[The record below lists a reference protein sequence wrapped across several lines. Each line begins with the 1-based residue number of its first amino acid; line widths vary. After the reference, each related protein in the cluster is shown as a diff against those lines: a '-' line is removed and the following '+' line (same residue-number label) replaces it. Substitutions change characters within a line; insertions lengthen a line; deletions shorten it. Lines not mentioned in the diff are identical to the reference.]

1 MQTGVRTRGEVVQ
14 TPESALPWAAV
25 VKRRSDIIRF
35 EPAETREAADQKL
48 AYLLDEVR
56 RDWP

>member
-1 MQTGVRTRGEVVQ
+1 MQSGVRTRGEVVQ
-14 TPESALPWAAV
+14 TPGSALPWAAV
-25 VKRRSDIIRF
+25 VRRRSSIVRC
-35 EPAETREAADQKL
+35 EPAETREAAGQKL